1 MLPFQSTFLAD
12 DTLSDDAFLSED
24 EIDDLFGKL
33 KPIEPPPALIQRIL
47 DAVAKLP
54 LPSQNQ
60 PSILVGQLA
69 NKSQLRMFC
78 LSLVSHF

>member
-12 DTLSDDAFLSED
+12 DTLSEDACLSED

-33 KPIEPPPALIQRIL
+33 KPIEPPPSIIQRIL

-54 LPSQNQ
+54 PPSQNQ
-60 PSILVGQLA
+60 PPILEDQVEPADRLIVRNEDQPA
-69 NKSQLRMFC
+69 N
-78 LSLVSHF
+78 

>member
-12 DTLSDDAFLSED
+12 DTLSDDDFLSED

-33 KPIEPPPALIQRIL
+33 KPIEPPPSLIQRIL

-54 LPSQNQ
+54 PPSRNQ
-60 PSILVGQLA
+60 PPTLEDKIERADHLIVRNEDGPAS
-69 NKSQLRMFC
+69 
-78 LSLVSHF
+78 

>member
-12 DTLSDDAFLSED
+12 DSLSDDAFLSED

-33 KPIEPPPALIQRIL
+33 KPIEPPPSLIQRIL

-54 LPSQNQ
+54 PPSQNQ
-60 PSILVGQLA
+60 PPLLENKVEPADRLIVRNEDQPA
-69 NKSQLRMFC
+69 N
-78 LSLVSHF
+78 